1 MKFYEAEL
9 QSLRASDR
17 TFKSVYGIMKA
28 QFTDEIFGEELVRGK
43 IVKTT
48 YGELFE
54 RAERIAGGLSSLENA
69 PERSS
74 FVALEMN
81 NSPLWV
87 ECFFGILMAGYRPA
101 LINMRMSEEI
111 REKEKLSCSATLVLT
126 DAEKDGALNAKTL
139 LTSAPIS
146 DPVWENEIA
155 IFTSG
160 TTGQPKTVIY
170 NGAAICE
177 QLLLSGDIIKKN
189 PSIKYNRKLEI
200 RQLAF
205 LPFYHI
211 FGLMASLLWFSF
223 FGRTF
228 VFLPDIDEKTI
239 QYVCSRRQVTH
250 FFAVPAVWDRVTE
263 KLLRE
268 VRRQGKE
275 KVFERAIDFS
285 NSLQNVFPRF
295 GRAFAR
301 KVLFKKV
308 RRQVLGETL
317 AFCITGGGRVST
329 RALEI
334 MNGLGYSLHSGYG
347 MSEVGIVSVE
357 LDMRSARRL
366 DNTVGIPFYSYEYKI
381 REDGALLLRGD
392 GLYTAMIS
400 GGVRTERDREEY
412 FVTRDIVKQNEYGRI
427 EIIGRIDDMIIGPD
441 GENVSPEMIEEK
453 MAALGAHVCAVAKK
467 DGDTEKMIFVAQGS
481 SSEAFEAVLAKK
493 IFDAADTLPPAERP
507 SGVYFSRQPIPESNG
522 KISHTALRRLIES
535 GEFSMVRA
543 KRDDGA
549 TLELLQGEL
558 YRANLERVKS
568 VFADVLGIDAE
579 NIDDNADFISDL
591 GGDSLGYYTLMNRL
605 SESFGRDIPT
615 SVSPLSSAA
624 FAVALS
630 EDN

>member
-1 MKFYEAEL
+1 MDFIQKEL
-9 QSLRASDR
+9 LLLREGSRD
-17 TFKSVYGIMKA
+17 FKSIFEIMSA
-28 QFTDEIFGEELVRGK
+28 QFSDEIFGEELVRGRV
-43 IVKTT
+43 VKTS
-48 YGELFE
+48 YAELFDK
-54 RAERIAGGLSSLENA
+54 AARIAGGLAGLQDA
-69 PERSS
+69 PARSS

-87 ECFFGILMAGYRPA
+87 EAFFGILMAGYRPA

-111 REKEKLSCSATLVLT
+111 REKEKLSCSAVLVLT
-126 DAEKDGALNAKTL
+126 DTEKGGALNAKTL
-139 LTSAPIS
+139 LSFDPIS
-146 DPVWENEIA
+146 EPIWENEIA

-177 QLLLSGDIIKKN
+177 QLLLSGDILKKN

-200 RQLAF
+200 RQVAF

-228 VFLPDIDEKTI
+228 VFLPDMDEKTI
-239 QYVCSRRQVTH
+239 QHVCSRHRVTH

-301 KVLFKKV
+301 RVLFKKV
-308 RRQVLGETL
+308 RKQVLGETL

-366 DNTVGIPFYSYEYKI
+366 DNTVGIPFGSYEYKI

-400 GGVRTERDREEY
+400 DGIRAERDREEY
-412 FVTRDIVKQNEYGRI
+412 FVTRDIVKQNGHGRI

-481 SSEAFEAVLAKK
+481 TSAPFEAVLAKK

-507 SGVYFSRQPIPESNG
+507 SGVYFARQPIPESNG

-549 TLELLQGEL
+549 TLELLQSEL
-558 YRANLERVKS
+558 YRSNLERVRS
-568 VFADVLGIDAE
+568 IFAEVLGTDTQSIG
-579 NIDDNADFISDL
+579 DNADFISDL

-605 SESFGRDIPT
+605 SEGFGRDIPT
-615 SVSPLSSAA
+615 SISPLSAAA
-624 FAVALS
+624 FAAALS
-630 EDN
+630 EE